1 MALNAEQ
8 KKLMDE
14 RRAIDAQVKALKVK
28 AVALRD
34 AYDKLTNRLNLEHKV
49 GRMSPEEKQSIA
61 NMLKQ

>member
-14 RRAIDAQVKALKVK
+14 RHAIDAQAKALKVK
-28 AVALRD
+28 AVALRE